1 MNSLVLSRN
10 SAPSFLS
17 YLDFFQKIRIYEG
30 FLNFVSK
37 EFGIIDTFGILKVG
51 LKLFVCAFIML
62 SIK

>member
-1 MNSLVLSRN
+1 MHPV
-10 SAPSFLS
+10 S
-17 YLDFFQKIRIYEG
+17 YLISIFFNSKIHIYER

-37 EFGIIDTFGILKVG
+37 ELGIIDTFGILKVG